1 MAGINLRGYSSGL
14 PWTPKVRQKDVDTFL
29 EVARLKFVGYKLQ
42 GDRES
47 LAGLPQP
54 IHEGVT
60 TLKKVR
66 LHALNTFYR
75 SNPHSAFAIL
85 IVIYFSICTRP

>member
-1 MAGINLRGYSSGL
+1 MDS
-14 PWTPKVRQKDVDTFL
+14 FL

-60 TLKKVR
+60 TLKKVFVYI
-66 LHALNTFYR
+66 NF
-75 SNPHSAFAIL
+75 
-85 IVIYFSICTRP
+85 IVIISYYILLNVTTF

>member
-1 MAGINLRGYSSGL
+1 
-14 PWTPKVRQKDVDTFL
+14 VRQKDVDTFL
-29 EVARLKFVGYKLQ
+29 DVARLKFVGYKLQ

-60 TLKKVR
+60 TLKKV
-66 LHALNTFYR
+66 LFTF
-75 SNPHSAFAIL
+75 L
-85 IVIYFSICTRP
+85 IIYFSMLYNCAMHNLV

>member
-1 MAGINLRGYSSGL
+1 M
-14 PWTPKVRQKDVDTFL
+14 RQKDVDTFL
-29 EVARLKFVGYKLQ
+29 EVARMKFVGYKLQ

-60 TLKKVR
+60 TLKKVYFG
-66 LHALNTFYR
+66 LLQYCK
-75 SNPHSAFAIL
+75 P
-85 IVIYFSICTRP
+85 IVISNI

>member
-1 MAGINLRGYSSGL
+1 M
-14 PWTPKVRQKDVDTFL
+14 
-29 EVARLKFVGYKLQ
+29 KFVGYKLQ

-60 TLKKVR
+60 TLKKV
-66 LHALNTFYR
+66 LF
-75 SNPHSAFAIL
+75 
-85 IVIYFSICTRP
+85 ICWLMTGLLFNLLL

>member
-1 MAGINLRGYSSGL
+1 M
-14 PWTPKVRQKDVDTFL
+14 DTFL
-29 EVARLKFVGYKLQ
+29 EVARMKFVGYKLQ

-60 TLKKVR
+60 TLKKVYFVV
-66 LHALNTFYR
+66 LLTLLQYNNII
-75 SNPHSAFAIL
+75 SNYNIF
-85 IVIYFSICTRP
+85 

>member
-1 MAGINLRGYSSGL
+1 M
-14 PWTPKVRQKDVDTFL
+14 DTFL
-29 EVARLKFVGYKLQ
+29 EVARMKFVGYKLQ

-60 TLKKVR
+60 TLKKVYF
-66 LHALNTFYR
+66 LV
-75 SNPHSAFAIL
+75 HSIAHNL
-85 IVIYFSICTRP
+85 LL